1 MNRVD
6 NYIEY
11 MLRKCNFIMNEE
23 SNWSLICGTAIDTP
37 NTYSVL
43 YDFLPAAV
51 HLAVHKAKG
60 FNLVDSGAMW
70 TRHIFYMLA
79 IEMDP
84 LLFRLDL
91 LLQQGSNLNSE
102 DVFLT
107 DKVPNSR
114 LSTTKLTQTLQQYGY
129 TGTIP
134 DVKEACRASIVRMKA
149 AGETLA
155 AIDALLRL
163 KSQHFQ

>member
-1 MNRVD
+1 
-6 NYIEY
+6 
-11 MLRKCNFIMNEE
+11 MLRKCNLIRDEE
-23 SNWSLICGTAIDTP
+23 GNWSLICGTAIDTP

-43 YDFLPAAV
+43 YDLLPAAA

-60 FNLVDSGAMW
+60 GFNLVNPGTML
-70 TRHIFYMLA
+70 TGHILYMLA
-79 IEMDP
+79 EEMDP
-84 LLFRLDL
+84 LLFHLDL
-91 LLQQGSNLNSE
+91 LLREGSNLDSE

-114 LSTTKLTQTLQQYGY
+114 LSTIKLTQTLQEYGY

-155 AIDALLRL
+155 GIDALLRL